1 LLCKRP
7 FFLSL
12 WQRPRQPA
20 RLLSSDIPSPRR
32 ISPPDIELLQ
42 IQKPSRRRPSPRT
55 VTPDKAWPA
64 CAGIRVAERMN
75 RILRNNLFTKR
86 NCLYIKKAN
95 DPTAV
100 AGAKQAPFSQDYL
113 KNERRFFCEDN
124 FHVCGQTLTMY
135 NSSKKNI
142 IDGDRIFKATNVKKI
157 HPVFL
162 ALAES
167 LSDVSMLRFIKI
179 YNDRLCASNL
189 LSDDGRK
196 DPLVDADRKDLVG
209 IEVLVDP
216 AFKTIQFFSIVSFK
230 KGNGR
235 KMAAAVSNAT
245 PDDWLLAVAMD
256 WSGGF
261 WDTMKKEHPK
271 IAVFKRCSE

>member
-1 LLCKRP
+1 
-7 FFLSL
+7 
-12 WQRPRQPA
+12 
-20 RLLSSDIPSPRR
+20 
-32 ISPPDIELLQ
+32 
-42 IQKPSRRRPSPRT
+42 
-55 VTPDKAWPA
+55 
-64 CAGIRVAERMN
+64 
-75 RILRNNLFTKR
+75 
-86 NCLYIKKAN
+86 
-95 DPTAV
+95 
-100 AGAKQAPFSQDYL
+100 
-113 KNERRFFCEDN
+113 
-124 FHVCGQTLTMY
+124 MY